1 MEIFGLDPI
10 IVIVAIT
17 VTGVILQNVFGWLK
31 NGPESFD
38 PRQAAASAMIAV
50 FTGIAFVGT
59 AISNLPENVP
69 DVELFLI
76 LAGLAA
82 TVAGFDILAKNG
94 VKAAMQGIATA
105 RKA

>member
-1 MEIFGLDPI
+1 MQIFGLEPI
-10 IVIVAIT
+10 AVIVIIT
-17 VTGVILQNVFGWLK
+17 VTGVLLQNVFGWLK
-31 NGPESFD
+31 NGSESFD
-38 PRQAAASAMIAV
+38 PRQAAASAMIAT

-59 AISNLPENVP
+59 AINNLPEGIP

-94 VKAAMQGIATA
+94 IKAAWQGIATA